1 MKEIA
6 KLFYES
12 YLKHNYEAH
21 TESNDEFDLAER
33 NFLKELSKA
42 QYDLFLQYEMYLID
56 HIADRE
62 IRIIEYI
69 FDLLNPED

>member
-21 TESNDEFDLAER
+21 TESNDEFDRSEER
-33 NFLKELSKA
+33 RVGKEC
-42 QYDLFLQYEMYLID
+42 
-56 HIADRE
+56 
-62 IRIIEYI
+62 
-69 FDLLNPED
+69 